1 MMILDM
7 KKKPTSKGKFRKN
20 ISYTSISHILKK
32 NILQKQNH
40 QRREVPTSEV
50 GKDQRRF

>member
-7 KKKPTSKGKFRKN
+7 KKKPTSKGKFLKN
-20 ISYTSISHILKK
+20 MSYSISHILKK